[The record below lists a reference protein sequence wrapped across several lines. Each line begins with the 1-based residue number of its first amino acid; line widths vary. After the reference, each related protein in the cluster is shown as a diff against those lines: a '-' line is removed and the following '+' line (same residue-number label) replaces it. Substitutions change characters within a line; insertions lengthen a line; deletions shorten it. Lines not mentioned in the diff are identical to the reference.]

1 MQVSTDHW
9 VTVHYRLFDS
19 EGEPVEDGV
28 RELTYLHGGYGNVF
42 TPIEVALEGKGE
54 GESVS
59 LYLEPADTFGDYD
72 ADLVAMVER
81 ERLPERVE
89 AGMTFEGIPGEAS
102 DGRLYT
108 VTDMTDHVVVL
119 DGNHP
124 LAGMALRFELT
135 VVGVRP
141 ADFDEIEQERER
153 AARDDD

>member
-42 TPIEVALEGKGE
+42 EPIETALEGKTE
-54 GESVS
+54 GDSVS
-59 LYLEPADTFGDYD
+59 LYLEPTDTFGDYD

-108 VTDMTDHVVVL
+108 VTDMTDQVVVL

-124 LAGMALRFELT
+124 LAGMALRFE
-135 VVGVRP
+135 VSVIGVRP

-153 AARDDD
+153 AAREDD